1 MYIIIM
7 DSDKQLIPTIR
18 QAIYRGENM
27 MDDVKF
33 LLPLT
38 YKKFDLSE
46 FTVVLQYIQKLVKSE
61 ENRATGVETGIDSRL
76 KNVETSLGNSG
87 SVNEKISEAINALDY
102 TYDGIATDIVVGVSQ
117 VDGVISVEKAD
128 LVFATENQIKELFSS

>member
-1 MYIIIM
+1 MYIVIM
-7 DSDKQLIPTIR
+7 DSDKQLIPTIK

-46 FTVVLQYIQKLVKSE
+46 FTVTLQYIQNKKIVYE
-61 ENRATGVETGIDSRL
+61 EILIELLPTNT
-76 KNVETSLGNSG
+76 
-87 SVNEKISEAINALDY
+87 
-102 TYDGIATDIVVGVSQ
+102 
-117 VDGVISVEKAD
+117 
-128 LVFATENQIKELFSS
+128 IKQTLIPFFLASNFILIIF